1 MEYSQTILKCVDL
14 GQKRCFSGSA
24 NIKTEAHIYVKWA
37 GQPPASI
44 FGRCKQH
51 PHNKLSSEIR
61 HFRAFWFDW
70 ETLLHWITW
79 KSYHG
84 QFLNINLG
92 TPYICVHALTHV
104 CAPPRGGGGA
114 TVICCGSERTNTEIW
129 LSVQRQWTAFLTQ
142 QQQAL
147 SQAEQRHLTLQ
158 DSHFPEEHQS

>member
-24 NIKTEAHIYVKWA
+24 NIKTGAHTYVKWA
-37 GQPPASI
+37 GQPPAST
-44 FGRCKQH
+44 FGRWK

-84 QFLNINLG
+84 QFLDINLG
-92 TPYICVHALTHV
+92 SPHICVHAPTYA
-104 CAPPRGGGGA
+104 CAPPHTQREAGA
-114 TVICCGSERTNTEIW
+114 TVICCGTERTNTEIR

-147 SQAEQRHLTLQ
+147 SQAEQRHMTLQ
-158 DSHFPEEHQS
+158 DSHFPEESQS